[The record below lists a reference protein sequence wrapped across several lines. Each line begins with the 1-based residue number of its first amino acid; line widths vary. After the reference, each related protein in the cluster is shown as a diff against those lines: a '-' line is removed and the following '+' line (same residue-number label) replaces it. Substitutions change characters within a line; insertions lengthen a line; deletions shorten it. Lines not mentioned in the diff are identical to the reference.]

1 MANPSTPNQT
11 AGKGLLVA
19 GYIFAF
25 LGGLIGLVI
34 GAHIKFGKITDA
46 SGNKVLKYD
55 EASQKQGLIIFIIS
69 LVSMIIWNV
78 IRVGMR

>member
-1 MANPSTPNQT
+1 MAQPATPNQT
-11 AGKGLLVA
+11 AGKGLIIA

-25 LGGLIGLVI
+25 LGGLIGLAI

-55 EASQKQGLIIFIIS
+55 EASQKQGLIIFIIALAS
-69 LVSMIIWNV
+69 LIFWNV
-78 IRVGMR
+78 VRMGMR

>member
-1 MANPSTPNQT
+1 MADPQTPNQT
-11 AGKGLLVA
+11 AGKGMIIA
-19 GYIFAF
+19 GYIFAV

-34 GAHIKFGKITDA
+34 GAHMKWGKITDA

-55 EASQKQGLIIFIIS
+55 EASQKQGFIIFIIG
-69 LVSMIIWNV
+69 LVSMIFWNI

>member
-1 MANPSTPNQT
+1 MATPATPNQA
-11 AGKGLLVA
+11 AGKGLLIA

-34 GAHIKFGKITDA
+34 GAHMKWGKITDA

-55 EASQKQGLIIFIIS
+55 EPSQKQGLIIFIIG
-69 LVSMIIWNV
+69 LVSMIIWNI